1 MSTSHQNLTDKE
13 LIELAAKAAGLEGE
27 WQRDTSFV
35 QERYC
40 FEISYINQGMMTGVE
55 WNPLREDGDAL
66 QLAVKLQLEIRPGLG
81 ATSVSNV
88 CYKDPLSFV
97 WYDGDP
103 YKATRRA
110 IVMAAAKIAKINEE
124 GECDD

>member
-1 MSTSHQNLTDKE
+1 MSHQNPTDKE
-13 LIELAAKAAGLEGE
+13 LIELAAKAAGIEGE
-27 WQRDTSFV
+27 WQRDTNFV
-35 QERYC
+35 QERYR
-40 FEISYINQGMMTGVE
+40 FDVPYNNQGMMTSLE

-66 QLAVKLQLEIRPGLG
+66 RLAVKLQLEIRPGPG
-81 ATSVSNV
+81 AVSVSNV
-88 CYKDPLSFV
+88 CYGDPLSFV